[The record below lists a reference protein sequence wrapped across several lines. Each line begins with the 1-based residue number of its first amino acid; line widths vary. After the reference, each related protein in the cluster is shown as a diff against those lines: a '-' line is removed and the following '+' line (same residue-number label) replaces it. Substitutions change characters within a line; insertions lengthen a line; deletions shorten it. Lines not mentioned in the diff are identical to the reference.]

1 MSAPR
6 VEPRPSPSP
15 TAVAALQLWFQ
26 ASITHPAGLDA
37 AQNDREVTALLPGD
51 ARRLDDLLEPSA
63 QLTAAQRLEIYANAV
78 FLRFRDV
85 LQNDFPAVVAA
96 IGHEPFTACVRE
108 YIERHPSTSFTLNDL
123 GARFPDFLAGEA
135 TPPAVADSR
144 PFLAELAQLE
154 RTVEELFH
162 ERHVE
167 AALPAALA
175 QLPPARWADAR
186 FTLIAA
192 ARLLQFR
199 WPVDP
204 WLQAVRDGA
213 SPPLPAAA
221 DSWLLVHR
229 REWRVWRTRLSALQF
244 RLLAALANGSRLG
257 AALESAAQDEAEQT
271 LLLGQVGRWFAEWTA
286 DGVFAS
292 ITVDGAPPAR

>member
-1 MSAPR
+1 MSGANPER
-6 VEPRPSPSP
+6 TTPAI
-15 TAVAALQLWFQ
+15 TAVTAVQHWFQ
-26 ASITHPAGLDA
+26 ASITHPSGLDA
-37 AQNDREVTALLPGD
+37 SQHDPSIAALLPAG
-51 ARRLDDLLEPSA
+51 ARALDDLLMPSA

-96 IGHEPFTACVRE
+96 IGHEPFTECVRE

-123 GARFPDFLAGEA
+123 GARFPGFLAHEA
-135 TPPAVADSR
+135 THPAVVDSR

-192 ARLLQFR
+192 ARLLQFH

-221 DSWLLVHR
+221 VSWLLVHR
-229 REWRVWRTRLSALQF
+229 REWRVWRTRLTGLQHRLLSAL
-244 RLLAALANGSRLG
+244 AAGARLG
-257 AALESAAQDEAEQT
+257 DALESAARDEAEQA

-292 ITVDGAPPAR
+292 IAVD